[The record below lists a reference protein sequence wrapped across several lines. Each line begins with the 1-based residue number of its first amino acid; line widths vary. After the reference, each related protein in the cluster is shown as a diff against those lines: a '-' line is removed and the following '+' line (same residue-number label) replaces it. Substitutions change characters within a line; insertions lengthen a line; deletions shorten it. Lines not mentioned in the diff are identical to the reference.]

1 MPGRSGNGLKAVC
14 HSDCARCMQMAPYNT
29 QYERLAAHMA
39 SAGVAAEPNLW
50 DHPVSLGREH
60 RPATPDSEA
69 SASAAARLRAP
80 FSLLP
85 PDKLLP
91 LMVPFKGGPGAMCGG
106 AASGTGSR

>member
-1 MPGRSGNGLKAVC
+1 MTEVLGLLL
-14 HSDCARCMQMAPYNT
+14 QMAPYNT

-39 SAGVAAEPNLW
+39 SAGVTAEPNLW

-60 RPATPDSEA
+60 RPATPDSDA
-69 SASAAARLRAP
+69 SVSAGGRLRAP
-80 FSLLP
+80 SSLLP

-91 LMVPFKGGPGAMCGG
+91 LMVPFKGGSGAMCGG

>member
-1 MPGRSGNGLKAVC
+1 
-14 HSDCARCMQMAPYNT
+14 MQMAPYNT
-29 QYERLAAHMA
+29 QYARLAAHMA
-39 SAGVAAEPNLW
+39 RAGVTAEPNLW

-60 RPATPDSEA
+60 RPATPDSDA

-91 LMVPFKGGPGAMCGG
+91 LMVPFEGGPGPMCGG
-106 AASGTGSR
+106 AASGTGSRWRIDRLCLRTSVET

>member
-1 MPGRSGNGLKAVC
+1 MGQPPIIALIPFCV
-14 HSDCARCMQMAPYNT
+14 QMAPYNT

-39 SAGVAAEPNLW
+39 SAGVTAEPNLW

-60 RPATPDSEA
+60 RPATPDSDP
-69 SASAAARLRAP
+69 SASAAGRLRAP
-80 FSLLP
+80 YSLLP

-106 AASGTGSR
+106 AASGIGSR